1 MVRNLFLTIAL
12 AGLSACGGGGLRDL
26 RGDLSGPDEFSIIPS
41 KPLVIPENLNLL
53 PPPTPGGTN
62 PADPNPKGD
71 AIAALGGNPAAA
83 FAGGIP
89 SADAALVAH
98 AGRNGTAPGIR
109 ATLAAEDAAL
119 RGGISAGGVLGLFGG
134 GDRYWSL
141 YANQSLDAQ
150 AELQRFRAAGIRT
163 PSAPPAP

>member
-71 AIAALGGNPAAA
+71 AIAALGGNPAMTYTLDVD
-83 FAGGIP
+83 GTGIVDID
-89 SADAALVAH
+89 SDGVIDQSIIFQ
-98 AGRNGTAPGIR
+98 N
-109 ATLAAEDAAL
+109 LAAVPVAD
-119 RGGISAGGVLGLFGG
+119 LFFG
-134 GDRYWSL
+134 
-141 YANQSLDAQ
+141 
-150 AELQRFRAAGIRT
+150 
-163 PSAPPAP
+163 